1 VARKILVVDDEPVLV
16 ETLAYN
22 LEQAGYT
29 VTTAAD
35 GASALE
41 AVRSETPD
49 LIILDIMLPE
59 MDGLEVCRLLRH
71 ESNTSTTPIMM
82 LTAKGDEIDKV
93 VGLEVGADDYVTK
106 PFGRRELLARVRALL
121 RRADYAP
128 PASAARPYHLSGRQG
143 ETAPAVASSTL
154 RAKSELVAG
163 PLRIDLAGRRVYCR
177 GEVWELQPKQFDLLT
192 YLVRN
197 RGTVLTRDQLL
208 HNVWGY
214 DYVGDTRT
222 VDVHIRWLRE
232 KLEEDPANPHLI
244 QTVRGVGY
252 VFRW

>member
-1 VARKILVVDDEPVLV
+1 MVRKILVVDDEAVLV
-16 ETLAYN
+16 ETIAYN
-22 LEQAGYT
+22 LEQAGYA
-29 VTTAAD
+29 VVTAAD
-35 GASALE
+35 GVSALE
-41 AVRSETPD
+41 AAQREKPD
-49 LIILDIMLPE
+49 LIILDLMLPE
-59 MDGLEVCRLLRH
+59 MDGLEVCRQLRR

-82 LTAKGDEIDKV
+82 LTAKGEEIDKV

-121 RRADYAP
+121 RRTDYATP
-128 PASAARPYHLSGRQG
+128 NEERAMKDTSVEVPRPNR
-143 ETAPAVASSTL
+143 
-154 RAKSELVAG
+154 ELAAG

-177 GEVWELQPKQFDLLT
+177 GQVLELQPKQFELLT

-214 DYVGDTRT
+214 DYAGDTRT

-232 KLEEDPANPHLI
+232 KLEEDPPNPRLI

-252 VFRW
+252 CFRW

>member
-1 VARKILVVDDEPVLV
+1 MARKILVVDDEPVLV
-16 ETLAYN
+16 ETIAYN

-29 VTTAAD
+29 VITVAD

-41 AVRSETPD
+41 AARREKPD
-49 LIILDIMLPE
+49 LIILDLMLPE
-59 MDGLEVCRLLRH
+59 MDGLEVCRQLRR
-71 ESNTSTTPIMM
+71 EGNTATTPIMI
-82 LTAKGDEIDKV
+82 LTAKSEEIDKV

-121 RRADYAP
+121 RRTDYAIP
-128 PASAARPYHLSGRQG
+128 GEERGAKEISGEVPRPDR
-143 ETAPAVASSTL
+143 
-154 RAKSELVAG
+154 ELVAG

-177 GEVWELQPKQFDLLT
+177 GQVLELQPKQFELLT

-214 DYVGDTRT
+214 DYAGDTRT
-222 VDVHIRWLRE
+222 VDVHVRWLRE
-232 KLEEDPANPHLI
+232 KLEEDPANPRLI

-252 VFRW
+252 CFRW

>member
-1 VARKILVVDDEPVLV
+1 MARKILVVDDEPVLV
-16 ETLAYN
+16 ETIAYN

-29 VTTAAD
+29 VITVAD

-41 AVRSETPD
+41 AARREKPD
-49 LIILDIMLPE
+49 LIILDLMLPE
-59 MDGLEVCRLLRH
+59 MDGLEVCRQLRR
-71 ESNTSTTPIMM
+71 EGNTATTPIMI
-82 LTAKGDEIDKV
+82 LTAKSEEIDKV

-121 RRADYAP
+121 RRTDYAIP
-128 PASAARPYHLSGRQG
+128 AEERGAKEASAEVPRPDR
-143 ETAPAVASSTL
+143 
-154 RAKSELVAG
+154 ELVAG

-177 GEVWELQPKQFDLLT
+177 GQVLELQPKQFELLT

-214 DYVGDTRT
+214 DYAGDTRT
-222 VDVHIRWLRE
+222 VDVHVRWLRE
-232 KLEEDPANPHLI
+232 KLEEDPANPRLI

-252 VFRW
+252 CFRW

>member
-1 VARKILVVDDEPVLV
+1 VARKILVVDDEAVLL
-16 ETLAYN
+16 ETIAYN
-22 LEQAGYT
+22 LEQAGYQ
-29 VTTAAD
+29 VLTTTD
-35 GASALE
+35 GGGALE
-41 AVRSETPD
+41 AARKEHPD
-49 LIILDIMLPE
+49 LIILDIMLPG
-59 MDGLEVCRLLRH
+59 MDGLEVCRQLRR
-71 ESNTSTTPIMM
+71 ENGTATTPIVI

-121 RRADYAP
+121 RRADYPNASEDRQAQGAGEP
-128 PASAARPYHLSGRQG
+128 VEEPRPANR
-143 ETAPAVASSTL
+143 
-154 RAKSELVAG
+154 ELVAG
-163 PLRIDLAGRRVYCR
+163 PLRIDLAGRRVNSR
-177 GEVWELQPKQFDLLT
+177 GQDLDLQPKQFDLLV

-214 DYVGDTRT
+214 DYAGDTRT
-222 VDVHIRWLRE
+222 VDVHVRWLRE
-232 KLEEDPANPHLI
+232 KLEEDPANPKLI

>member
-1 VARKILVVDDEPVLV
+1 MGRKILVVDDEPVLV
-16 ETLAYN
+16 ETIAYN
-22 LEQAGYT
+22 LEQAGYQ

-41 AVRSETPD
+41 IAQREPLD

-59 MDGLEVCRLLRH
+59 MDGLEVCRQLRR
-71 ESNTSTTPIMM
+71 EGLTATTPIMM

-106 PFGRRELLARVRALL
+106 PFGRRELMARVRALL
-121 RRADYAP
+121 RRAEYTPGPDKHTDAN
-128 PASAARPYHLSGRQG
+128 SQG
-143 ETAPAVASSTL
+143 ETQ
-154 RAKSELVAG
+154 RKSRELIAG
-163 PLRIDLAGRRVYCR
+163 PLHIDLAGRRVNCR
-177 GEVWELQPKQFDLLT
+177 GKEFDVQPKQFDLLV

-197 RGTVLTRDQLL
+197 RGTVLTRDQML

-214 DYVGDTRT
+214 DYIGDTRT
-222 VDVHIRWLRE
+222 VDVHVRWLRE
-232 KLEEDPANPHLI
+232 KFEEDPANPKLI

-252 VFRW
+252 CFRA

>member
-1 VARKILVVDDEPVLV
+1 VARKILVVDDEAVLL
-16 ETLAYN
+16 ETIAYN
-22 LEQAGYT
+22 LEQAGYE
-29 VTTAAD
+29 VITAAD
-35 GASALE
+35 GVSALQ
-41 AVRSETPD
+41 AAQRETPD

-59 MDGLEVCRLLRH
+59 MDGLEVCRQLRR
-71 ESNTSTTPIMM
+71 ESSTAATPIMM

-121 RRADYAP
+121 RRADYV
-128 PASAARPYHLSGRQG
+128 PASANGEQDTTNEVLRPNR
-143 ETAPAVASSTL
+143 
-154 RAKSELVAG
+154 ELVAG
-163 PLRIDLAGRRVYCR
+163 PLRIDLAGHRVFCR
-177 GEVWELQPKQFDLLT
+177 GQELELQPKQFELLS

-214 DYVGDTRT
+214 DYAGDTRT
-222 VDVHIRWLRE
+222 VDVHVRWLRE
-232 KLEEDPANPHLI
+232 KIEEDPANPRLI

-252 VFRW
+252 RFQW

>member
-1 VARKILVVDDEPVLV
+1 MARKILVVDDEAVLAD
-16 ETLAYN
+16 TIAYN
-22 LEQAGYT
+22 LEQEGYQ
-29 VTTAAD
+29 VIIAAD
-35 GASALE
+35 GTSALS
-41 AVRSETPD
+41 AVDSEHPD
-49 LIILDIMLPE
+49 LIVLDLMLPGI
-59 MDGLEVCRLLRH
+59 DGLEVCRQLRR
-71 ESNTSTTPIMM
+71 EDKTATVPIIM
-82 LTAKGDEIDKV
+82 LTAKSDEIDKV

-121 RRADYAP
+121 RRADYPNAVEERQP
-128 PASAARPYHLSGRQG
+128 PQ
-143 ETAPAVASSTL
+143 ESSL
-154 RAKSELVAG
+154 ESQPINNRNRELVAG
-163 PLRIDLAGRRVYCR
+163 PLHIDLASRWVNCR
-177 GEVWELQPKQFDLLT
+177 GQDLELQPKQFDLLT

-232 KLEEDPANPHLI
+232 KLEEDPASPKLI

>member
-1 VARKILVVDDEPVLV
+1 MEAIVVRKILVVDDEAVLV
-16 ETLAYN
+16 ETIAYN
-22 LEQAGYT
+22 LEQAGYA
-29 VTTAAD
+29 VVTAAD
-35 GASALE
+35 GVSALE
-41 AVRSETPD
+41 AAQREKPD
-49 LIILDIMLPE
+49 LIILDLMLPE
-59 MDGLEVCRLLRH
+59 MDGLEVCRQLRR

-82 LTAKGDEIDKV
+82 LTAKGEEIDKV

-121 RRADYAP
+121 RRTDYATP
-128 PASAARPYHLSGRQG
+128 NEERAMKDSSVEVPRPNR
-143 ETAPAVASSTL
+143 
-154 RAKSELVAG
+154 ELAAG

-177 GEVWELQPKQFDLLT
+177 GQVLELQPKQFELLT

-214 DYVGDTRT
+214 DYAGDTRT

-232 KLEEDPANPHLI
+232 KLEEDPPNPRLI

-252 VFRW
+252 CFRC

>member
-1 VARKILVVDDEPVLV
+1 VARKILVIDDESVLV
-16 ETLAYN
+16 ETIAYN
-22 LEQAGYT
+22 LEQAGYQ
-29 VTTAAD
+29 VITAGD
-35 GASALE
+35 GTSALQAAYRE
-41 AVRSETPD
+41 LPD

-59 MDGLEVCRLLRH
+59 MDGLEVCRQLRR
-71 ESNTSTTPIMM
+71 ESSTATTPIMM

-121 RRADYAP
+121 RRIDYAP
-128 PASAARPYHLSGRQG
+128 LDAEKPAQEVTN
-143 ETAPAVASSTL
+143 ETS
-154 RAKSELVAG
+154 RANRELVAG
-163 PLRIDLAGRRVYCR
+163 PLRIDLAGRRVNCR
-177 GEVWELQPKQFDLLT
+177 GQEMELQPKQFELLT

-214 DYVGDTRT
+214 DYAGDTRT
-222 VDVHIRWLRE
+222 VDVHVRWLRE
-232 KLEEDPANPHLI
+232 KLEEDPANPRLI

-252 VFRW
+252 CFRW

>member
-1 VARKILVVDDEPVLV
+1 VGRKILVVDDEAVLV
-16 ETLAYN
+16 ETIAYN
-22 LEQAGYT
+22 LEQAGYA
-29 VTTAAD
+29 VVTAAD

-41 AVRSETPD
+41 AAQREKPD
-49 LIILDIMLPE
+49 LIILDLMLPE
-59 MDGLEVCRLLRH
+59 MDGLEVCRQLRR
-71 ESNTSTTPIMM
+71 EGNTATTPIMM
-82 LTAKGDEIDKV
+82 LTAKGEEIDKV

-121 RRADYAP
+121 RRTDYATP
-128 PASAARPYHLSGRQG
+128 TEERMVKDTVVKVPRPNR
-143 ETAPAVASSTL
+143 
-154 RAKSELVAG
+154 ELAAG

-177 GEVWELQPKQFDLLT
+177 GQVLELQPKQFELLT

-214 DYVGDTRT
+214 DYAGDTRT
-222 VDVHIRWLRE
+222 VDVHVRWLRE
-232 KLEEDPANPHLI
+232 KLEEDPANPRLI

-252 VFRW
+252 CFRW

>member
-1 VARKILVVDDEPVLV
+1 MEAIVVRKILVVDDEAVLV
-16 ETLAYN
+16 ETIAYN
-22 LEQAGYT
+22 LEQAGYA
-29 VTTAAD
+29 VVTAAD
-35 GASALE
+35 GVSALE
-41 AVRSETPD
+41 AAQREKPD
-49 LIILDIMLPE
+49 LIILDLMLPE
-59 MDGLEVCRLLRH
+59 MDGLEVCRQLRR

-82 LTAKGDEIDKV
+82 LTAKGEEIDKV

-121 RRADYAP
+121 RRTDYATP
-128 PASAARPYHLSGRQG
+128 NEERAMKDSSVEVPRPNR
-143 ETAPAVASSTL
+143 
-154 RAKSELVAG
+154 ELAAG

-177 GEVWELQPKQFDLLT
+177 GQVLELQPKQFELLT

-214 DYVGDTRT
+214 DYAGDTRT

-232 KLEEDPANPHLI
+232 KLEEDPPNPRLI

-252 VFRW
+252 CFRW